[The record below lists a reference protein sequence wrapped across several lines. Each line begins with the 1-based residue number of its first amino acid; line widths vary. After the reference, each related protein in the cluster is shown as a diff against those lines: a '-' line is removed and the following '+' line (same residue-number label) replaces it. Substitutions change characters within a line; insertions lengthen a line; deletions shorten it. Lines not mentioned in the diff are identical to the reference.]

1 MCILQVH
8 AGFKSPRA
16 ANDGAI
22 IKGLENK
29 YKEVLGPY
37 MLADEKYTLLL
48 NFEQKTIAALL
59 LTSNGTLSESRSM
72 LLELMPF
79 SCLKRHMPRK
89 A

>member
-1 MCILQVH
+1 MQVH
-8 AGFKSPRA
+8 TEFKSSKTA
-16 ANDGAI
+16 ENGTI

-29 YKEVLGPY
+29 YKEMVGPY

-48 NFEQKTIAALL
+48 NFEQKTIAVLL
-59 LTSNGTLSESRSM
+59 LTSNGTESRSM

-79 SCLKRHMPRK
+79 SCLKCHMPRK